1 MFAGFAAKDM
11 ESHGRSSEQSSLN
24 EISKQMASSASG
36 SAFEGF
42 SIGLGSVQELLDDPG
57 EPSGQADNEAAADPA
72 AEPAEKDV
80 MWLND
85 QAVARAI
92 RVQTTWATTVQNKFK
107 SLLAQFQS
115 THDDITVVGAEG
127 SDLRNE
133 LAIAQ
138 TRKQAAEHV
147 ALETVLA
154 SV

>member
-57 EPSGQADNEAAADPA
+57 EPSGQADAAASDPA
-72 AEPAEKDV
+72 DEPAEKDV

-115 THDDITVVGAEG
+115 THDDITAVGAEG

-138 TRKQAAEHV
+138 TRKQAADHV

>member
-1 MFAGFAAKDM
+1 MCAGFAAKDM

-57 EPSGQADNEAAADPA
+57 EPSGQADAAASDPA
-72 AEPAEKDV
+72 AEPAEKEV

-115 THDDITVVGAEG
+115 THDDITAAGAEG

-138 TRKQAAEHV
+138 TRTQAAEHV